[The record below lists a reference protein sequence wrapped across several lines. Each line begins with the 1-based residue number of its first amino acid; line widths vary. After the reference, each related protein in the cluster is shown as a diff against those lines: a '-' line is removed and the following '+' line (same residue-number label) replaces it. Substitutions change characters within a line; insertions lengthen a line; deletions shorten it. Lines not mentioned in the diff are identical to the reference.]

1 MFKRIKV
8 IYFYKFYKL
17 LKCITSKITTKLS
30 LKFVQKYRRI
40 VFVNTKLKKV
50 ILNIN
55 LSHAT
60 KLKTQKEL
68 TRNIVNVYK

>member
-8 IYFYKFYKL
+8 ICFCKFYKL

-40 VFVNTKLKKV
+40 VFVNTKFKKV